1 MLRAV
6 MVFWAVGFPQPGQI
20 AEELAVS
27 TSLSADWSKLGL
39 DWDPVSGDLQILQRI
54 VDDFRFLRDTA
65 WLVSQGLDAFVA
77 SASSGGFEGA
87 TAAGWLCTPERARG
101 CI

>member
-1 MLRAV
+1 MPA
-6 MVFWAVGFPQPGQI
+6 ASQP
-20 AEELAVS
+20 
-27 TSLSADWSKLGL
+27 SADWGKLGF
-39 DWDPVSGDLQILQRI
+39 DGDPVPGCPEVLRRI
-54 VDDFRFLRDTA
+54 VDDFTYLRDLA
-65 WLVSQGLDAFVA
+65 WSVSQGLDAFVA